1 VEMFPKKL
9 GNVSIPV
16 VNDVP
21 LDAAVVAFS
30 LLVAAITAVLC
41 GLPAAITATAHD
53 VEQTLRE
60 GATGESR
67 RALRLR
73 RFLVS
78 AELALATVIA
88 VGAGLLLRSSWKLSD
103 TDLGFVGERTLS
115 ARLMLSEKRYPEFK
129 QSQLVADVLERLRA
143 RPEIESAGAIS
154 TLPLSGWWAG
164 GSVILEKGAEPVDD
178 LSFAVA
184 ENGYF
189 ATMGI
194 PLVSGRWFS
203 PADTMST
210 PKVTLVDTRFI
221 RKYLGGADPI
231 GRQLNFGSDAEP
243 EMLTVVGVVG
253 EVLENGPTGEIRP
266 MMYVPWSQR
275 PWPLIALVARPR
287 AGAAVSLAGVMRNA
301 VWDVDGDQPISY
313 VMTIDEMRS
322 DATAVSRVI
331 SALFL
336 FFAATALLLGAL
348 GVYGLTAHA
357 VARRTREI
365 GLRMAL
371 GARRIDVAGWVVRQA
386 LPLVLVGL
394 AVGVGLSLALSRVL
408 ASQLFGVATYD
419 ALTLG
424 SVALALALAAAL
436 ATWVP
441 ARRASRVDPAV
452 ALRAE

>member
-1 VEMFPKKL
+1 VLQRLDTNVLTRKLLADPAKKQFYL
-9 GNVSIPV
+9 AQVK
-16 VNDVP
+16 
-21 LDAAVVAFS
+21 A
-30 LLVAAITAVLC
+30 VAATAVNP
-41 GLPAAITATAHD
+41 G
-53 VEQTLRE
+53 
-60 GATGESR
+60 
-67 RALRLR
+67 
-73 RFLVS
+73 FLN
-78 AELALATVIA
+78 A
-88 VGAGLLLRSSWKLSD
+88 KL
-103 TDLGFVGERTLS
+103 E
-115 ARLMLSEKRYPEFK
+115 AY
-129 QSQLVADVLERLRA
+129 
-143 RPEIESAGAIS
+143 
-154 TLPLSGWWAG
+154 
-164 GSVILEKGAEPVDD
+164 
-178 LSFAVA
+178 
-184 ENGYF
+184 Y
-189 ATMGI
+189 
-194 PLVSGRWFS
+194 
-203 PADTMST
+203 
-210 PKVTLVDTRFI
+210 
-221 RKYLGGADPI
+221 
-231 GRQLNFGSDAEP
+231 
-243 EMLTVVGVVG
+243 
-253 EVLENGPTGEIRP
+253 
-266 MMYVPWSQR
+266 
-275 PWPLIALVARPR
+275 
-287 AGAAVSLAGVMRNA
+287 GVMRNA

-331 SALFL
+331 SALFV